1 MTKVLITGSN
11 GFIGKNLILFLKER
25 KDIEIICFNREH
37 HISSLFEIVQKVD
50 FIFHLA
56 GINRSDN
63 IDDFHKGNTEFTK
76 TLCKTIREAKCKI
89 PIVYASS
96 IQSDQNSPYGIS
108 KRSAEE
114 ILFALNK
121 DFQNPVHIFRLTNVF
136 GKWCKPNYNSVV
148 ATFCHNIAREIPVN
162 IDDANSIIELIYIDD
177 VIKKFINLMDGLAEK
192 IISNNFKNIEPSY
205 KITVGELA
213 KQIYLFKKIST
224 SKMLPK
230 VGSGLTRALYS
241 TYISYLPIKNFSYPI
256 SQNKDSRGSFIE
268 ILKTPNCGQFSY
280 FTALPGVTRG
290 EHYHNSKTEKFLVVK
305 GKACFKFFHM
315 DSKIK
320 YELNVNSD
328 NPEIV
333 ETVPGWCHSI
343 KNIGEEELIVII
355 WANEIFDSA
364 NPDTFFYQ
372 I

>member
-1 MTKVLITGSN
+1 MRKVLIIGSK

-37 HISSLFEIVQKVD
+37 HISSLFKIFQKVD

-63 IDDFHKGNTEFTK
+63 IDDFYKGNTEFTK
-76 TLCKTIREAKCKI
+76 TLCEAIRDVKCKA

-96 IQSDQNSPYGIS
+96 IQADQKSPYGSS
-108 KRSAEE
+108 KRRAEE

-121 DFQNPVHIFRLTNVF
+121 DFQIPIHIFRLTNVF

-148 ATFCHNIAREIPVN
+148 ATFCHNIARDIPIN

-177 VIKKFINLMDGLAEK
+177 VIKNFINLMDSLAEK
-192 IISNNFKNIEPSY
+192 IISNNFKKIEPSY

-241 TYISYLPIKNFSYPI
+241 TYISYLPTKNFSYPI
-256 SQNKDSRGSFIE
+256 SQNKDSRGSFTE
-268 ILKTPNCGQFSY
+268 ILKTPYCGQFSY
-280 FTALPGVTRG
+280 LTAHPGVTRG

-305 GKACFKFFHM
+305 GKACFKFLHM

-333 ETVPGWCHSI
+333 ETVPGWSHSI
-343 KNIGEEELIVII
+343 KNIGEEELIVMI
-355 WANEIFDSA
+355 WANEIYDPN
-364 NPDTFFYQ
+364 NPDTFPYK